1 MQVKE
6 NVTNE
11 LYNKKNIDLLT
22 ANNNEYINLQSMKD
36 YFYDKEKKIYFPI
49 KNMKEMSIEND
60 AYIITVDKN
69 GNFNKYHNGKIRTIF
84 NLYEIKNIEQEYKD
98 EEFFS
103 LGFPYFVIMN
113 NKYYAIS
120 TDFGIF
126 VLSNK
131 V

>member
-1 MQVKE
+1 M
-6 NVTNE
+6 T
-11 LYNKKNIDLLT
+11 KK
-22 ANNNEYINLQSMKD
+22 K
-36 YFYDKEKKIYFPI
+36 
-49 KNMKEMSIEND
+49 
-60 AYIITVDKN
+60 
-69 GNFNKYHNGKIRTIF
+69 
-84 NLYEIKNIEQEYKD
+84 YEIKNIEQEYKD